1 MAVSQNFGVVR
12 NQQAIPITG
21 FDNEGNQFTIGP
33 HDRLVLPHDRPEIM
47 WSLYSVATASAN
59 QNKIGL
65 EPELDRNKLAD
76 KFLGNDQSQ
85 QTEF

>member
-1 MAVSQNFGVVR
+1 MAVGKNFGVVR
-12 NQQAIPITG
+12 NQQSVPITG
-21 FDNEGNQFTIGP
+21 FDGEGNQYTIGP

-65 EPELDRNKLAD
+65 EPEDDRSSLVD
-76 KFLGNDQSQ
+76 KFVKNDQSQ
-85 QTEF
+85 QTEW